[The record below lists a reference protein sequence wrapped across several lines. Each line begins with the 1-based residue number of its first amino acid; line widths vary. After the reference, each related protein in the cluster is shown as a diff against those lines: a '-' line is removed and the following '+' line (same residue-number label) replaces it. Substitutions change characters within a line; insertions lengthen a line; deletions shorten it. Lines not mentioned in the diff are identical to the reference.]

1 MEGSFSRVCGRCL
14 DATGSIG
21 ADEVYEAMTTVT
33 PARSMLTAGRSPA
46 DLTAARRA
54 AVPARRAR
62 LDLDGVVA
70 DYEGGFRPYAA
81 RILGVDEAALPAPD
95 TYDFPRAG
103 WPLRDHDHFL
113 QVHRQAVSAGMFR
126 ELPAYPGAVAA
137 IRELSD
143 RGAHI
148 RVVTHRLLY
157 GGDHERIVADTAHW
171 LDKVGVPSS
180 SRTRWSS
187 PRWSSASNPMR
198 AGPISPLIA
207 AVAACTLRPA

>member
-1 MEGSFSRVCGRCL
+1 
-14 DATGSIG
+14 
-21 ADEVYEAMTTVT
+21 
-33 PARSMLTAGRSPA
+33 
-46 DLTAARRA
+46 
-54 AVPARRAR
+54 
-62 LDLDGVVA
+62 
-70 DYEGGFRPYAA
+70 
-81 RILGVDEAALPAPD
+81 AALPAPD

-171 LDKVGVPSS
+171 LDKVGVPYMSLCFTGLKDS
-180 SRTRWSS
+180 VGAHVYIEDS
-187 PRWSSASNPMR
+187 PDGITGIRDQ
-198 AGPISPLIA
+198 
-207 AVAACTLRPA
+207 